1 MRLKDAQGN
10 GAVDH
15 RDEKASTS
23 YRSVNPSTLQED
35 DLSRIFDPPRLP
47 PDPERLF
54 APFPGPYLTGPLPVH
69 LQELTAT
76 GLTAHLTGLTP
87 AEAAELVAFG
97 ALWLD
102 DRPCLEPDHLLVG
115 HQSFRLN
122 SPAYGPVR
130 FYEADPARVVFEDR
144 DLLIY
149 NKESGRPSQA
159 VPHDAHNN
167 VLAALGRMLAGRG
180 QSSRLWL
187 PHRLDADTSG
197 LLMLAKNKEAAGCLG
212 KAFQQGLVAKKYLCL
227 GLGPVPDKNQFT
239 VDTLIAK
246 EGRRYLTRPLGP
258 GLTAR
263 TDFTVLGRVDE
274 ALGEP
279 DPPEAPYGLNG
290 RPETG
295 SNPANLKRG
304 WSRVL
309 FAAEPLTGRTH
320 QIRLH
325 IAWAG
330 WPLVGDRLYGRPAA
344 PPVPRLMLASAS
356 LTFRHPRDGREIRAE
371 LPGSLFFSS

>member
-1 MRLKDAQGN
+1 MRVKPTGEP
-10 GAVDH
+10 GA
-15 RDEKASTS
+15 R
-23 YRSVNPSTLQED
+23 VNPPVIRED
-35 DLSRIFDPPRLP
+35 DLGRIFDAPRLP
-47 PDPERLF
+47 PEPERPF
-54 APFPGPYLTGPLPVH
+54 APFPGPYLTGPLPAH
-69 LQELTAT
+69 LQELTAA
-76 GLTAHLTGLTP
+76 GLAARLTGLP
-87 AEAAELVAFG
+87 LPEAAELVAFG

-102 DRPCLEPDHLLVG
+102 DRPFLEPDLQLTG
-115 HQSFRLN
+115 YRSFRIN

-167 VLAALGRMLAGRG
+167 VLSALGRMLAGRG
-180 QSSRLWL
+180 RSSRLWL

-197 LLMLAKNKEAAGCLG
+197 LLMLAKTKEAAGLMG

-227 GLGPVPDKNQFT
+227 GLGPIPNSDAFS
-239 VDTLIAK
+239 VDTPIAK

-258 GLTAR
+258 GLAAR
-263 TDFTVLGRVDE
+263 TDFTVLGLVEETAETLRAAKGSHGLTGRRE
-274 ALGEP
+274 E
-279 DPPEAPYGLNG
+279 DPPSAGHTQGP
-290 RPETG
+290 
-295 SNPANLKRG
+295 RG

-309 FAAEPLTGRTH
+309 FEAVPMTGRTH

-330 WPLVGDRLYGRPAA
+330 WPLVGDRFYGRPES
-344 PPVPRLMLASAS
+344 PPAPRLMLASAS
-356 LTFRHPRDGREIRAE
+356 LAFRHPRDGREIRVE
-371 LPGSLFFSS
+371 LPGGLFFSSESL